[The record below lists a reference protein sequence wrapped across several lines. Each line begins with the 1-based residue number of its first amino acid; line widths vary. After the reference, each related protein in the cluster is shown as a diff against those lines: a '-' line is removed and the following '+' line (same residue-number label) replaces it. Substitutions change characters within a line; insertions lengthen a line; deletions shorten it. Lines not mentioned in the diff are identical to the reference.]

1 MKVQDRAVFKINMN
15 MNFRDSVLG
24 GKNRFEY
31 DMDISVSDATFGAK
45 PCDGFVI
52 SQRMLYRE
60 TCRQ

>member
-1 MKVQDRAVFKINMN
+1 MN
-15 MNFRDSVLG
+15 MNFPGFGTWRKS
-24 GKNRFEY
+24 RFEY

>member
-15 MNFRDSVLG
+15 MNFPEFGTWRKS
-24 GKNRFEY
+24 RFEY
-31 DMDISVSDATFGAK
+31 DMNISVSDATFGAK